1 MNALRV
7 YDDRYIKTKIRTY
20 SDEVFTNFRG
30 LNVPEGDI
38 ECELLTF
45 ISADSFIHIQKY
57 LDICADKIENKQ
69 MIILIK
75 IFLKIRYYECC
86 ITIEFV

>member
-1 MNALRV
+1 M
-7 YDDRYIKTKIRTY
+7 
-20 SDEVFTNFRG
+20 
-30 LNVPEGDI
+30 PEGDI

-75 IFLKIRYYECC
+75 IF
-86 ITIEFV
+86 